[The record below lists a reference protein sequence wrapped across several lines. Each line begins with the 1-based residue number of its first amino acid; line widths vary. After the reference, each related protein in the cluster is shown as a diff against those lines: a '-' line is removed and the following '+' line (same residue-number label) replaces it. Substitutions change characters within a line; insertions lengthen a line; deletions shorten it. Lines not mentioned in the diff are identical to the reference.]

1 MRVFSISALP
11 PSVLQNFL
19 PHCDSAIIESDRT
32 SRRINIAR
40 FRLISNL
47 MLRALPPSNTSAVIA
62 GLPASGQK
70 RISRKVIL
78 QLNDIDVTKV
88 D

>member
-1 MRVFSISALP
+1 
-11 PSVLQNFL
+11 
-19 PHCDSAIIESDRT
+19 
-32 SRRINIAR
+32 
-40 FRLISNL
+40 
-47 MLRALPPSNTSAVIA
+47 MLRALPPSNSFATDPQKRTSAVIA

-70 RISRKVIL
+70 RKSRKVIL